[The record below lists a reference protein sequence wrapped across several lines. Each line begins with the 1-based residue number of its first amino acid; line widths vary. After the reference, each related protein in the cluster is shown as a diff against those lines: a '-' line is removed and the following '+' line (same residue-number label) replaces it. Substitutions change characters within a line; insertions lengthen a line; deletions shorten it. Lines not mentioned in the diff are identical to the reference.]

1 MLVKITKPSLINK
14 IKSRL
19 SVVVIDKLNLSWLT
33 WYNKCNI
40 LNVYKLTFSINICLQ
55 YILSENSSIFF
66 GAGEGQFRQLF
77 LFFLWFIPC
86 NKYWRMSLTNLIR
99 ASDCNCLQLL
109 TTKFVLSKL
118 IINNIP
124 KILLNRYNFFN
135 EISFFVILKIL
146 TNLI

>member
-1 MLVKITKPSLINK
+1 MFKSGRDWQIKPILVDLVSNISIISAIYLTYTNLPLALIFVYNIYCQK
-14 IKSRL
+14 TALYFSGQGK
-19 SVVVIDKLNLSWLT
+19 VNLDNCF
-33 WYNKCNI
+33 Y
-40 LNVYKLTFSINICLQ
+40 
-55 YILSENSSIFF
+55 
-66 GAGEGQFRQLF
+66 
-77 LFFLWFIPC
+77 FLWFIPC

-135 EISFFVILKIL
+135 EIPFFVILKIL